1 MISQTRLQEQL
12 NQMAAITTHAHGAK
26 GINRVA
32 FTTTDW
38 EGRRYLLSLMEEAG
52 LEIRTDAFGNVIGH
66 RRGTREDLPALLCG
80 SHSDSVPEG
89 GNYDGV
95 CGILAAIEVARSMR
109 EDGFVNERPLEVVL
123 FMCEE
128 SSRFGCSTAGSK
140 FMRGFLTQK
149 DLFKYH
155 DKYGNS
161 MYEVLQSRG
170 LRPDEI
176 ETCRYTRPL
185 AAYLELHIEQGKVL
199 EQECLPLGIVTGVAA
214 PTRLKLRFHGSA
226 DHSGA
231 TPMALRRDG
240 LCAAAE
246 VVLDVEEAARS
257 HQDPPVVGTV
267 GMVSVEPNAM
277 NVVPGETELGVDI
290 RSISKQ
296 AKDDV
301 LRQVVDKARSV
312 AARRGVPL
320 DVDLLYDDDPVPLHD
335 GMVRFLGAC
344 CREASLPFREMP
356 SGAGHDAMNWASY
369 CPTGMLFIPCRGGIS
384 HSPDEFARTE
394 DFVQAV
400 TLLERALRTLSRA
413 NVSIAP

>member
-170 LRPDEI
+170 SGPTKSKRAAIRGPWRP
-176 ETCRYTRPL
+176 TWSC
-185 AAYLELHIEQGKVL
+185 
-199 EQECLPLGIVTGVAA
+199 
-214 PTRLKLRFHGSA
+214 
-226 DHSGA
+226 
-231 TPMALRRDG
+231 
-240 LCAAAE
+240 
-246 VVLDVEEAARS
+246 
-257 HQDPPVVGTV
+257 
-267 GMVSVEPNAM
+267 
-277 NVVPGETELGVDI
+277 
-290 RSISKQ
+290 ISN
-296 AKDDV
+296 
-301 LRQVVDKARSV
+301 KARSWN
-312 AARRGVPL
+312 RK
-320 DVDLLYDDDPVPLHD
+320 
-335 GMVRFLGAC
+335 AC
-344 CREASLPFREMP
+344 PWES
-356 SGAGHDAMNWASY
+356 
-369 CPTGMLFIPCRGGIS
+369 
-384 HSPDEFARTE
+384 
-394 DFVQAV
+394 
-400 TLLERALRTLSRA
+400 SRA
-413 NVSIAP
+413 SPPRHA